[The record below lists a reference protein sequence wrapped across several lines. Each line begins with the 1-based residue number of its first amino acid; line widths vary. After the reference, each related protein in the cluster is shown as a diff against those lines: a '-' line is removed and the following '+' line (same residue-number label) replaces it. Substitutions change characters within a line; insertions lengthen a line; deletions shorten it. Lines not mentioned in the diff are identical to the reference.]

1 MLSMTL
7 PPASRKDRDLLVL
20 FGLHFASPYFAFLPF
35 VRWTTFSC
43 PHCDAVFR
51 RDYWPRN
58 VRLGSGERTC
68 PQCARAFDD
77 GSREWPELG
86 LAKKLRFLFPP
97 LLIGISGGFLVAAIL
112 SLFIS
117 PRDEN
122 SWPEAGIV
130 SALALIPV
138 IVWCLVRLIWIVRSR
153 HRYQNGGPTMQRS
166 FDIGRPN

>member
-86 LAKKLRFLFPP
+86 LASKLRFLFPP
-97 LLIGISGGFLVAAIL
+97 LLSGISGGFLVAAIL
-112 SLFIS
+112 SLFIT
-117 PRDEN
+117 PRDEH
-122 SWPEAGIV
+122 SWLVVVMV
-130 SALALIPV
+130 SAFALIPV
-138 IVWCLVRLIWIVRSR
+138 MVSCLARLIWVVRSR
-153 HRYQNGGPTMQRS
+153 NRYETGAPKARRR
-166 FDIGRPN
+166 FEAGRTN